1 MSIEIILSNK
11 AYLKSF
17 AMKLTRNVEESE
29 DLIQETMLRAFSN
42 IGKFQEGTNLKAWLF
57 TIMKNIF
64 INNYRKRQKQS
75 YTLDITENIYQ
86 INGSYNAVN
95 AGENYFIMDD
105 IQKAMKL
112 LPSEYKTPFLLH
124 YKGFKY
130 QEISDKLNLPLG
142 TVKSRIFFARKELKE
157 LLKAYENR

>member
-11 AYLKSF
+11 AYLKPF

-64 INNYRKRQKQS
+64 IN
-75 YTLDITENIYQ
+75 
-86 INGSYNAVN
+86 
-95 AGENYFIMDD
+95 
-105 IQKAMKL
+105 
-112 LPSEYKTPFLLH
+112 
-124 YKGFKY
+124 
-130 QEISDKLNLPLG
+130 
-142 TVKSRIFFARKELKE
+142 
-157 LLKAYENR
+157 